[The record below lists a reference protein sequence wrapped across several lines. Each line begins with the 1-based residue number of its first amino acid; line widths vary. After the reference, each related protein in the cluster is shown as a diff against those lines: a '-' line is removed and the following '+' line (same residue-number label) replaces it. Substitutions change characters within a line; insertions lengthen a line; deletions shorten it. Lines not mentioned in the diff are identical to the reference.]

1 MVTSSVEKMGNWVGG
16 NAYVFSDRI
25 VFSINK
31 INAAFQKDVSDLIV
45 PINMIDDVEFGK
57 MFFILKTVDCDLM
70 GTKLRFRCNGKNNHT
85 LLSTI
90 KSVLNRY

>member
-1 MVTSSVEKMGNWVGG
+1 MRKFQDFYIPVTSDMVTSSVEKMGNWVGG

-45 PINMIDDVEFGK
+45 PINTIDSVEFGK
-57 MFFILKTVDCDLM
+57 MFFYFTDC
-70 GTKLRFRCNGKNNHT
+70 
-85 LLSTI
+85 
-90 KSVLNRY
+90 